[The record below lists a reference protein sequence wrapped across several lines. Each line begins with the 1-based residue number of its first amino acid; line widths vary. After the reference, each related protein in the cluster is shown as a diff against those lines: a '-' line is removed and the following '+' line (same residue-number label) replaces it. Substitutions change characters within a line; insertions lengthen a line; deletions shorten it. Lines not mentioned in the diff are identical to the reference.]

1 MSRIDTRNN
10 SYRRQNSKAV
20 NEYLYEI
27 IRARNKQAQRKKYL
41 KIFLCISLCIL
52 FFLIGYAFIMYNGS
66 VDGRKSLYPKKCS
79 RKSRSLSELV
89 LANYPSSNYAFSNY
103 ASANYSSSN
112 YPSSK
117 MDDLKRHENNCS
129 SSNKA
134 VDEEGICKDTFGNA
148 LDVPKY
154 ENDSFHRDYHKSMFD
169 IKNIKLEEISL
180 PLSKLE
186 LSHIISRLNK
196 DVPKEYLMNLWLQ
209 AFAVSNDLVDI
220 VNLLNE
226 YIQYYKNQVDKC
238 IELTS
243 NGNYSCWKN
252 CNVELA
258 QALLFEHIEY
268 KTKFYKVLITRHM

>member
-1 MSRIDTRNN
+1 
-10 SYRRQNSKAV
+10 
-20 NEYLYEI
+20 
-27 IRARNKQAQRKKYL
+27 
-41 KIFLCISLCIL
+41 
-52 FFLIGYAFIMYNGS
+52 
-66 VDGRKSLYPKKCS
+66 
-79 RKSRSLSELV
+79 
-89 LANYPSSNYAFSNY
+89 
-103 ASANYSSSN
+103 
-112 YPSSK
+112 
-117 MDDLKRHENNCS
+117 
-129 SSNKA
+129 
-134 VDEEGICKDTFGNA
+134 
-148 LDVPKY
+148 
-154 ENDSFHRDYHKSMFD
+154 MFD